1 MFCSQTRPLL
11 SSLCRCSIRRR
22 PFLSR
27 TQSQPK
33 DSRIKPLLTRT
44 TWAEFHPRLQPSG
57 LSINISRNIPNFGV
71 SPRRGAGCAVHQGS
85 GCRSRSRL
93 SRSTCPG
100 SGLEQ
105 HLPAQAWQPDL
116 HRSRRCGQKSSKP
129 ANSCWAAA
137 RAAEGQLGFTAVVG
151 KGEGKICF
159 VFPSKPSTYSTGTFH
174 RKVGI
179 TLEVPVH

>member
-1 MFCSQTRPLL
+1 M
-11 SSLCRCSIRRR
+11 CRCSIRQR

-27 TQSQPK
+27 SQSQPK

-57 LSINISRNIPNFGV
+57 LSINIPRNSPNFGV
-71 SPRRGAGCAVHQGS
+71 SPRRGAGCAVHRGS
-85 GCRSRSRL
+85 GCRSRL
-93 SRSTCPG
+93 SRSSCPG
-100 SGLEQ
+100 SGPEQ

-116 HRSRRCGQKSSKP
+116 HRSRKCGEKSSKP

-137 RAAEGQLGFTAVVG
+137 GAAEGQLGFTAAVG
-151 KGEGKICF
+151 NREGKICF
-159 VFPSKPSTYSTGTFH
+159 VFPTKPSTYSMGTSH

-179 TLEVPVH
+179 ALEVPAH